1 MVPSLRR
8 RLLWILLPVTVV
20 IWVLA
25 AVASYYDTHRELDN
39 LLDAHLAQTGRALL
53 EMSRHEA
60 LEQKLLSDFAGTGE
74 VIDENIWDHELTL
87 SKAIL
92 LQVWVNNSFLALRT
106 KNAPLTPLTK
116 QNAGFSEI
124 RLHDK
129 QWRLYAIQSDD
140 NSIRVLVGEQKT
152 FRHELV
158 LKLMLQLLI
167 PLLLS
172 LPLLFFGVWASVA
185 QSLAPLQRLAERLMR
200 RKPNEL
206 RPIDDDRVPREVRP
220 LTQALN
226 RLVKQMR
233 AAFDSERRF
242 TSDAAHELRT
252 PLAALKTHAE
262 IALQAQDPEEQQQ
275 AVRQVVRGVNR
286 ATRLVE
292 QLLTLARLDPD
303 SGLTKVRPLDLFISA
318 EAVISDEAPLA
329 MEKNIEISLS
339 ATRGKFID
347 GNPDSINVLVRNLV
361 DNAIRYTPEHGIVE
375 IVIERDEKTHEIVL
389 CVDDS
394 GPGIPPEDREQVFKR
409 FYRRLGTKPSGSGL
423 GLSIVNRIADLHGA
437 RMSLQT
443 APLGGLRVEVRFP
456 ASAGT
461 THNKSSQQRA

>member
-8 RLLWILLPVTVV
+8 RLLYILIPATVI

-25 AVASYYDTHRELDN
+25 TVASYYDTRRELDD

-53 EMSRHEA
+53 EMSRHEL
-60 LEQKLLSDFAGTGE
+60 LEQKLLSDFSDTGE
-74 VIDENIWDHELTL
+74 IIDANIWDHELSF
-87 SKAIL
+87 SKTIL

-106 KNAPLTPLTK
+106 SNAPRTPLTK
-116 QNAGFSEI
+116 QTSGFSEI
-124 RLHDK
+124 KLHDK
-129 QWRLYAIQSDD
+129 QWRIYAIQSEE
-140 NSIRVLVGEQKT
+140 NTIRVLVGEQT
-152 FRHELV
+152 DFRHELV
-158 LKLMLQLLI
+158 RKLIIQLLI
-167 PLLLS
+167 PLFLS
-172 LPLLFFGVWASVA
+172 LPLLFLGVWISIG

-200 RKPNEL
+200 RKANEL
-206 RPIDDDRVPREVRP
+206 TPIDDDRVPREVRP

-233 AAFDSERRF
+233 DAFDSERRF

-262 IALQAQDPEEQQQ
+262 IALQAHDTEEQQQ

-303 SGLTKVRPLDLFISA
+303 SGLTNVRPLDLFISA

-329 MEKNIEISLS
+329 MEKDIEISLS
-339 ATRGKFID
+339 ATRGKFIN

-361 DNAIRYTPEHGIVE
+361 DNAIRYTPEHGVVD
-375 IVIERDEKTHEIVL
+375 IVIERDEQHNEIVL

-456 ASAGT
+456 ASDASPPPRKP
-461 THNKSSQQRA
+461 H